1 MEVNQVAEAGE
12 KQFEARKEKSEKE
25 EKERLAKFREE
36 LKKKPSFYSEK
47 VMNTRIYGKETT
59 KSEDPKSSSKQ
70 VNKEKSSSSRKERSP
85 SSGKRVGRDQA
96 HQAQM
101 TRKRGWVPIR
111 RHMANGHIVYQKL
124 NKSYEAHQL

>member
-25 EKERLAKFREE
+25 EKERLANFREE

-59 KSEDPKSSSKQ
+59 KSEDPKSSFKQ
-70 VNKEKSSSSRKERSP
+70 VNTEKSSSSRKERSL
-85 SSGKRVGRDQA
+85 SSGKRVFDGGQGSSSSGTNDKK
-96 HQAQM
+96 
-101 TRKRGWVPIR
+101 KRMG
-111 RHMANGHIVYQKL
+111 AN
-124 NKSYEAHQL
+124 

>member
-1 MEVNQVAEAGE
+1 MRIRCKKAYLAITDRRESARDLAEAEE
-12 KQFEARKEKSEKE
+12 KQFEARREKSEKE

-70 VNKEKSSSSRKERSP
+70 VNKEKSSSSRKEMSL
-85 SSGKRVGRDQA
+85 SSGKRVFDGGQGSSSSGTNDKKWR
-96 HQAQM
+96 M
-101 TRKRGWVPIR
+101 G
-111 RHMANGHIVYQKL
+111 AN
-124 NKSYEAHQL
+124 